1 MDTNDTP
8 ERKASLQDP
17 SLFTLR
23 SFRNI
28 DTLPDIIRLK
38 PSQVIQYKNRNSP
51 NQGNQYVLFQ
61 MYLRSGMED
70 GIRTTLKTLEIKT
83 KFHFD
88 LNLQSLRNEDRSP
101 NQILL
106 PQKRRS
112 KRRSVKKKT
121 DDVEIGLN
129 SSNTASPMSKDEIKS
144 PRKTNEEM
152 VSSIL
157 ADIIKDSIK
166 TKESSD
172 PSPDPTRTLV
182 PFCNQTMTI
191 NALHLAILSKQS
203 GAVKCIMNHTLF
215 NENKDKENAV
225 STLIELLSNEVEID
239 YHTDTFTKHEQA
251 LDGMN
256 ALHLCCQYHPD
267 ALHVIF
273 EAITD
278 YEKKCSNDQNV
289 CMPLKAILDRK
300 NRVMNTTPL
309 HIAVK
314 RSLVDAVR

>member
-1 MDTNDTP
+1 MSNLEKVRTNIGHRASSRCPSD
-8 ERKASLQDP
+8 ERL
-17 SLFTLR
+17 LR
-23 SFRNI
+23 LGS
-28 DTLPDIIRLK
+28 K
-38 PSQVIQYKNRNSP
+38 K
-51 NQGNQYVLFQ
+51 
-61 MYLRSGMED
+61 RSA
-70 GIRTTLKTLEIKT
+70 
-83 KFHFD
+83 
-88 LNLQSLRNEDRSP
+88 
-101 NQILL
+101 
-106 PQKRRS
+106 
-112 KRRSVKKKT
+112 KKKT

-129 SSNTASPMSKDEIKS
+129 SSNTASPMSKDETKS
-144 PRKTNEEM
+144 PTKTNEEM

-172 PSPDPTRTLV
+172 PSPDPSRTFV
-182 PFCNQTMTI
+182 PFCNQTMTV

-239 YHTDTFTKHEQA
+239 YHTDKFTKHEQA

-278 YEKKCSNDQNV
+278 YEKKCSNDQRFIQ
-289 CMPLKAILDRK
+289 KR
-300 NRVMNTTPL
+300 NTTYRI
-309 HIAVK
+309 H
-314 RSLVDAVR
+314 SLEI